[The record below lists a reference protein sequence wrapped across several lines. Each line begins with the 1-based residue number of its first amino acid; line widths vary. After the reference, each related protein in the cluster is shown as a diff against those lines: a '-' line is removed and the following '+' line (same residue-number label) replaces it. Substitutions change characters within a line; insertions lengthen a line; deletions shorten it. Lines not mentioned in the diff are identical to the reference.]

1 MLGMAAPYV
10 ATAARWVAAWRTGG
24 DEVVV
29 VQHPS
34 GTQNVTKWWPS
45 SRDVAQASAAAYG
58 AAMGITVI
66 ATLIG
71 ALVVGVAIGWVLARR
86 RSPAAATTV
95 GAGGPAASGWL
106 LEARPLV
113 DSLPFASLLIE
124 PGGRVGH
131 ANAVARQEFPLL
143 APGHDPGEVSA
154 SLAEILA
161 RTAAGSQDGTRET
174 VFLGE
179 PPRALRVTA
188 CAFDGR
194 VVATLIDVTEDVD
207 FEEARRTFSAAV
219 SHELRTPLARILG
232 LAESLVL
239 PNSDA
244 EREELVTQ
252 IEHEVDGMRQL
263 IDEMLLLAALDRGRL
278 AVADGT
284 VDASAM
290 AFEVVEAARQR
301 RVGRGRDITLTAE
314 NGIEVPVASRLF
326 EVVIQNL
333 LDNALLHGGPD
344 AAVRVTVAAEGAEA
358 VVTVA
363 DTGRGIQAQHLP
375 FVFQRFYRG
384 DASRTGQG
392 SGLGLALVKHIVEA
406 HGGTVAAES
415 DGATGTTLRV
425 TLPLAD

>member
-1 MLGMAAPYV
+1 M
-10 ATAARWVAAWRTGG
+10 
-24 DEVVV
+24 VVV
-29 VQHPS
+29 EHPPVV
-34 GTQNVTKWWPS
+34 QNVTKWLLSPCG
-45 SRDVAQASAAAYG
+45 VARAPAAAYG
-58 AAMGITVI
+58 AAVGTTVI
-66 ATLIG
+66 ASLLG
-71 ALVVGVAIGWVLARR
+71 ALVVGVVIGWLLSRR
-86 RSPAAATTV
+86 RSPAVASMV

-113 DSLPFASLLIE
+113 DSLPFAALLIE
-124 PGGRVGH
+124 PGGRIGH
-131 ANAVARQEFPLL
+131 ANGVARQEFPLL

-154 SLAEILA
+154 SLAQILA

-194 VVATLIDVTEDVD
+194 VVATLVDVTEDVD

-244 EREELVTQ
+244 DREELVTQ

-278 AVADGT
+278 AVADGI

-301 RVGRGRDITLTAE
+301 RIGRGRDITLAAE
-314 NGIEVPVASRLF
+314 TGIEVSVAPRLF

-344 AAVRVTVAAEGAEA
+344 AAVRVTVAAVGEEA
-358 VVTVA
+358 MITVV
-363 DTGRGIQAQHLP
+363 DTGRGIPAQHLP

-406 HGGTVAAES
+406 HGGTVVAES

-425 TLPLAD
+425 MLPLAR

>member
-1 MLGMAAPYV
+1 
-10 ATAARWVAAWRTGG
+10 
-24 DEVVV
+24 
-29 VQHPS
+29 
-34 GTQNVTKWWPS
+34 
-45 SRDVAQASAAAYG
+45 
-58 AAMGITVI
+58 
-66 ATLIG
+66 
-71 ALVVGVAIGWVLARR
+71 
-86 RSPAAATTV
+86 
-95 GAGGPAASGWL
+95 
-106 LEARPLV
+106 
-113 DSLPFASLLIE
+113 
-124 PGGRVGH
+124 
-131 ANAVARQEFPLL
+131 
-143 APGHDPGEVSA
+143 
-154 SLAEILA
+154 
-161 RTAAGSQDGTRET
+161 
-174 VFLGE
+174 
-179 PPRALRVTA
+179 
-188 CAFDGR
+188 
-194 VVATLIDVTEDVD
+194 
-207 FEEARRTFSAAV
+207 
-219 SHELRTPLARILG
+219 
-232 LAESLVL
+232 
-239 PNSDA
+239 
-244 EREELVTQ
+244 
-252 IEHEVDGMRQL
+252 
-263 IDEMLLLAALDRGRL
+263 
-278 AVADGT
+278 
-284 VDASAM
+284 M

>member
-1 MLGMAAPYV
+1 M
-10 ATAARWVAAWRTGG
+10 
-24 DEVVV
+24 VVV
-29 VQHPS
+29 EHPPVV
-34 GTQNVTKWWPS
+34 QNVTKWLLSPCG
-45 SRDVAQASAAAYG
+45 VARAPAAAYG
-58 AAMGITVI
+58 AAVGTTVI
-66 ATLIG
+66 ASLLG
-71 ALVVGVAIGWVLARR
+71 ALVVGVVIGWLLSRR
-86 RSPAAATTV
+86 RSPAVASMV

-113 DSLPFASLLIE
+113 DSLPFAALLIE
-124 PGGRVGH
+124 PGGRIGH
-131 ANAVARQEFPLL
+131 ANGVARQEFPLL

-154 SLAEILA
+154 SLAQILA

-194 VVATLIDVTEDVD
+194 VVATLVDVTEDVD

-244 EREELVTQ
+244 DREELVTQ

-278 AVADGT
+278 AVADGI

-301 RVGRGRDITLTAE
+301 AQPTQTCGKRGGMDRRWRCPADGAVRRIRKACRGRRGGSSPAW
-314 NGIEVPVASRLF
+314 GFRSSR
-326 EVVIQNL
+326 QTSW
-333 LDNALLHGGPD
+333 
-344 AAVRVTVAAEGAEA
+344 R
-358 VVTVA
+358 
-363 DTGRGIQAQHLP
+363 R
-375 FVFQRFYRG
+375 
-384 DASRTGQG
+384 
-392 SGLGLALVKHIVEA
+392 
-406 HGGTVAAES
+406 S
-415 DGATGTTLRV
+415 DR
-425 TLPLAD
+425 

>member
-1 MLGMAAPYV
+1 M
-10 ATAARWVAAWRTGG
+10 
-24 DEVVV
+24 VV
-29 VQHPS
+29 VQRPP
-34 GTQNVTKWWPS
+34 GAQNVTKWWPS
-45 SRDVAQASAAAYG
+45 PCGVAQAPAAAYG
-58 AAMGITVI
+58 AGVGTTVI
-66 ATLIG
+66 ASLIG
-71 ALVVGVAIGWVLARR
+71 ALVVGVVIGWLLARR
-86 RSPAAATTV
+86 RPPAAASIV

-106 LEARPLV
+106 LEARPLI
-113 DSLPFASLLIE
+113 DSLPFAALLIE

-143 APGHDPGEVSA
+143 APGHDPGAVSA

-161 RTAAGSQDGTRET
+161 RTAAGSQEGTRET

-194 VVATLIDVTEDVD
+194 VVATLVDVTEDVD

-301 RVGRGRDITLTAE
+301 RIGRGRDITLAAE
-314 NGIEVPVASRLF
+314 TGIEVSVAPRLF

-344 AAVRVTVAAEGAEA
+344 AAVRVTVAAAGEEA
-358 VVTVA
+358 MIEVV
-363 DTGRGIQAQHLP
+363 DTGRGIPAQHLP
-375 FVFQRFYRG
+375 FIFQRFYRG

-406 HGGTVAAES
+406 HGGTVVAES
-415 DGATGTTLRV
+415 DGETGTTLRV